1 MAQRQLWE
9 ALSNQSPSIM
19 FYPACLCHLCHCGVH
34 QWLAIPP
41 LFLHSQ
47 PKSVGCIRR
56 HKCQGSSKCL
66 VGACVAACGLVLSNL
81 GTLAVPPLGA
91 SAQFRSRGTLS
102 VIRPPVPPRT
112 CHQHSPKTLFS
123 WREYLVCINN
133 CIHVLP
139 MRKGHSVIDTFDF
152 SCKSV
157 HSRAPS
163 SSRFGLGLV
172 CYQVGSVGSFNIPLR
187 TSNQY
192 GSRISSVSP
201 DS

>member
-47 PKSVGCIRR
+47 PQKSVGCIRR

-139 MRKGHSVIDTFDF
+139 MRKGHSVIWHIWF
-152 SCKSV
+152 
-157 HSRAPS
+157 
-163 SSRFGLGLV
+163 
-172 CYQVGSVGSFNIPLR
+172 
-187 TSNQY
+187 
-192 GSRISSVSP
+192 
-201 DS
+201 